1 MLAMGAIYREWKEY
15 PKAVQALERSAEEF
29 IGQPGQLAA
38 VYSELGR
45 VDEEKGDRAKADEV
59 FQKALAADEQYS
71 PAYFHYARFLS
82 ADARQASK
90 AKTTAQEYLK
100 RDPRGNSPA
109 KRSGWCSK
117 KRLVRPAAL
126 E

>member
-1 MLAMGAIYREWKEY
+1 MGAIYREWKEY

-71 PAYFHYARFLS
+71 PA
-82 ADARQASK
+82 
-90 AKTTAQEYLK
+90 
-100 RDPRGNSPA
+100 
-109 KRSGWCSK
+109 
-117 KRLVRPAAL
+117 
-126 E
+126 